1 MLWYIL
7 WYILRYMIWHMLW
20 YMIYYDMTAP
30 PPTLTR
36 CTLVVVVVVFY
47 SLASTYLLS
56 RISVVHHAALNC
68 IRRIF
73 AIVVTSIVF
82 SIPITFLGGCGI
94 LVSFGGFMAF
104 SHHKSK
110 RMGQPKAMSS
120 LLPSKTSDISSSSMD
135 GDHKDDN
142 NLV

>member
-1 MLWYIL
+1 MDWRLQVTSKLLLLLLSI
-7 WYILRYMIWHMLW
+7 YM
-20 YMIYYDMTAP
+20 TTPSFP
-30 PPTLTR
+30 PNMYANIFPCACVL
-36 CTLVVVVVVFY
+36 FY

-82 SIPITFLGGCGI
+82 NIPITFLGGCGI

-104 SHHKSK
+104 THHKSK

-120 LLPSKTSDISSSSMD
+120 LLPTKTSDISMED
-135 GDHKDDN
+135 QQDNN

>member
-1 MLWYIL
+1 MSIL
-7 WYILRYMIWHMLW
+7 PSPKILSDIHSSFFL
-20 YMIYYDMTAP
+20 
-30 PPTLTR
+30 
-36 CTLVVVVVVFY
+36 FY

-68 IRRIF
+68 IRRLF

-82 SIPITFLGGCGI
+82 SIPITFVGGCGI

-104 SHHKSK
+104 THHKSK
-110 RMGQPKAMSS
+110 RMGLPKAMSS
-120 LLPSKTSDISSSSMD
+120 LLPTKTSDLSSD
-135 GDHKDDN
+135 DVDKDN